1 MSKQEDLP
9 AILDDDGYPLHYAR
23 DRVLEHYGLDH
34 QVAKL
39 AEESLE
45 VALACYDYL
54 LGKDPEAAGLHEEIP
69 DWKNVGGQ
77 VWNGLG
83 LTEDE
88 LREREQSKMD
98 RQLHRI
104 ADGAGPENLRHPGLH
119 EGQSQGDRPG
129 GTTPAG
135 DAGGHQPRKGAGMK
149 EKKTPQSPCL
159 KCSRRQN
166 CPTICY
172 PRRDYL
178 RAIKKAGRRRPA

>member
-1 MSKQEDLP
+1 MNPKDSENAL
-9 AILDDDGYPLHYAR
+9 ILDDLPGYPLHYAR

-98 RQLHRI
+98 RQIHRI
-104 ADGAGPENLRHPGLH
+104 ADGAGPEMPN
-119 EGQSQGDRPG
+119 QGTINSCAYAVKLALGCLGKMG
-129 GTTPAG
+129 GK
-135 DAGGHQPRKGAGMK
+135 R
-149 EKKTPQSPCL
+149 
-159 KCSRRQN
+159 
-166 CPTICY
+166 
-172 PRRDYL
+172 
-178 RAIKKAGRRRPA
+178 